1 MENFDRT
8 VSVRERYG
16 NELADVFYTF
26 CEGCGVYVEFND
38 VVEDHVQDEYQD
50 GRMCF
55 DCFDITVNET
65 IHNAEF
71 SLGSS
76 YPYTITETNEKGEE
90 TCKPISDSSRRLGG
104 VSICRH
110 ALRKRIITAPNI
122 KLSCKIVVYEV
133 DGKTPKFERTVSNSG
148 LFERCD

>member
-1 MENFDRT
+1 MGDFDRT
-8 VSVRERYG
+8 IFVRERYG
-16 NELADVFYTF
+16 NGYIADVFYTF

-38 VVEDHVQDEYQD
+38 VVDDIVQDKYQD

-71 SLGSS
+71 SEGSS
-76 YPYTITETNEKGEE
+76 YLYTITETNEKGEE
-90 TCKPISDSSRRLGG
+90 TCKPISDSSRRRGIS
-104 VSICRH
+104 VYRH

-122 KLSCKIVVYEV
+122 KYVCKLVVYEV
-133 DGKTPKFERTVSNSG
+133 DGKTPKFERTVSNSC
-148 LFERCD
+148 LFE